1 MKLNLY
7 TIGLFLLA
15 VLTITAISWWSL
27 KQNERYFYLK
37 LNGLRFHTTSDSIS
51 IGTNAHVVFPSKKLG
66 GQLISFS
73 HRDGYFHWKLNQPY
87 YLKLNNRN
95 VNLIELLENDVVQVG
110 DQRVSFNQ
118 IQTILSNYEQSYF
131 FISDLLGR
139 SNTQRLKS
147 ILYRRRRG
155 DNISVILLDS
165 TVALHRGPEVFRTQ
179 VSGRIQANA
188 LKLELI
194 DIASSSFLSAQQPLL
209 NYININVPTI
219 RTEWGSSHTLLK
231 YDPVANS
238 IDLLYAQP
246 LVVLASDTQLE
257 QIAGPTQSR
266 IVPLAQENPLAD
278 SRTLYFERFSQLF
291 PGNIALFLKN
301 GSRFDSL
308 VYVGKRT
315 NGSVGLR
322 SLPMNENQD
331 LAIVS
336 PVNSSVEVRA
346 QLLAMS
352 PNDLLRPFLYLT
364 ICFLVVGL
372 LVFTVTR
379 ENGSWYANHLYHY
392 SVNTDFSF
400 FDSPDGVDRV
410 FFHLRLPVLLLIYI
424 LMCGKLI
431 ICTKLCFTHPYFP
444 HLYPIG
450 CLMAL
455 TTPVFIGYF
464 WIKNSWSNALFGGR
478 GSIGKSLGLN
488 LGLFACVALISGL
501 VWFDLGRWFYEP
513 YFAAYDLEPDLAT
526 LTSYNGNLRSIF
538 TQKHFRIPAV
548 ILLTPL
554 FLTVIDL
561 VMWVVN
567 HWKLSKQPD
576 GRWRFTYQ
584 FILLFVGVSVISLAL
599 PRAYTMVYVALIGFL
614 YYGFF
619 LLNRFIH
626 NDVKPTKIEYLPIIL
641 FLIFLIGFPALKSD
655 AGFMIN
661 YALVI
666 PFIVIQ
672 VVLLKHSRKFDNEE
686 GQVWRFALPL
696 APIIC
701 LVAFYWLIQVISSPS
716 LETTERYSRRVQ
728 AVIQK
733 DKLLETGGKQ
743 YLSDLQFL
751 EIANLQAAE
760 SLASPTFRLVEVE
773 KSFHRIISQGL
784 YPVIINDLNPL
795 IIIEYAGKAG
805 LFVLACSWLL
815 LLLNRYQ
822 IWSGRFEIRSADGL
836 DQEELN
842 LAQLVRFLPAL
853 LMLGNSTWLFLSLFN
868 LLFFTGRV
876 VNGFAVDSFI
886 DWLDIIIL
894 AAFMGYVIFR
904 RDKRS
909 QPTTYRSNSKWETTT
924 ND

>member
-7 TIGLFLLA
+7 TIGLFLLTI
-15 VLTITAISWWSL
+15 LTISFISWWSL
-27 KQNERYFYLK
+27 KQDEHYFYLK
-37 LNGLRFHTTSDSIS
+37 LNGLRFHNTSDSIS

-66 GQLISFS
+66 DQIISFS
-73 HRDGYFHWKLNQPY
+73 YKDGHFHWKLNQPY
-87 YLKLNNRN
+87 YLKLNSQN
-95 VNLIELLENDVVQVG
+95 VNRIELQKDDVIQVG
-110 DQRVSFNQ
+110 DQRVSFNRM
-118 IQTILSNYEQSYF
+118 QTILSKYDQSYYF
-131 FISDLLGR
+131 VSDLLER
-139 SNTQRLKS
+139 TNTQRSKS
-147 ILYRRRRG
+147 LLYESDEG
-155 DNISVILLDS
+155 ISVILLDS
-165 TVALHRGPEVFRTQ
+165 TVSLHRGSEVFRTQ

-194 DIASSSFLSAQQPLL
+194 DVANSSFLSNEQPLL
-209 NYININVPTI
+209 NQININVPTI

-231 YDPVANS
+231 YDPVTNS

-246 LVVLASDTQLE
+246 LVILASDTQLE
-257 QIAGPTQSR
+257 QIADPNRSR

-278 SRTLYFERFSQLF
+278 PRTLYFERFSQLF
-291 PGNIALFLKN
+291 SGNIALFLKN
-301 GSRFDSL
+301 GSCFDSL
-308 VYVGKRT
+308 VYVGRRA

-322 SLPMNENQD
+322 LLPVNKNQD

-336 PVNSSVEVRA
+336 PVNSLVEARG
-346 QLLAMS
+346 QLIVMN
-352 PNDLLRPFLYLT
+352 PIDLLRPFLYLT
-364 ICFLVVGL
+364 ICFLVVGI
-372 LVFTVTR
+372 LVFRVTR
-379 ENGSWYANHLYHY
+379 EYGSWYGNQLYFN
-392 SVNTDFSF
+392 SVNTDFSY
-400 FDSPDGVDRV
+400 FDAPEGVDKT
-410 FFHLRLPVLLLIYI
+410 FFYLRLPVLLLIYI
-424 LMCGKLI
+424 LMCSKLI

-455 TTPVFIGYF
+455 TTPIFIGYF

-478 GSIGKSLGLN
+478 GSIVRSIVLN
-488 LGLFACVALISGL
+488 LGLFVCVSLISGL
-501 VWFDLGRWFYEP
+501 VWFGLGRWFYEP
-513 YFAAYDLEPDLAT
+513 YFAAYDLEPTLAT
-526 LTSYNGNLRSIF
+526 LTSYNEKLRSIF
-538 TQKHFRIPAV
+538 TQKHFRIPVV
-548 ILLTPL
+548 ILLAPF

-561 VMWVVN
+561 IMWVV
-567 HWKLSKQPD
+567 HRWKFSKQPD
-576 GRWRFTYQ
+576 ERWSFTHQ
-584 FILLFVGVSVISLAL
+584 FILLFGGVILVSLGL
-599 PRAYTMVYVALIGFL
+599 PRAYTAVYVALIGFL

-619 LLNRFIH
+619 LLNKSIYNNTR
-626 NDVKPTKIEYLPIIL
+626 PTRIEYLGICL
-641 FLIFLIGFPALKSD
+641 LFAFLILFPALKSD
-655 AGFMIN
+655 TGFMIN

-672 VVLLKHSRKFDNEE
+672 VALLNKSREFDNEE
-686 GQVWRFALPL
+686 GRGWRLGLPFV
-696 APIIC
+696 PVIC
-701 LVAFYWLIQVISSPS
+701 LVASYWLIQVIFPPS
-716 LETTERYSRRVQ
+716 LETTQRFSRRVQ

-751 EIANLQAAE
+751 EIANLQAVE
-760 SLASPTFRLVEVE
+760 SLNSPTFRLAEVE

-795 IIIEYAGKAG
+795 IIMEYAGKGG
-805 LFVLACSWLL
+805 LFVLASAWLL

-853 LMLGNSTWLFLSLFN
+853 LMLSNSTWLFLSLFN

-886 DWLDIIIL
+886 DWLDIIVL

-904 RDKRS
+904 RDKQS
-909 QPTTYRSNSKWETTT
+909 SSTNESNSK
-924 ND
+924 